1 MTFPKPLRL
10 PRRPPARRKHI
21 EERNKLLAGG
31 CQLLALAL
39 FGAGLLAPLFNQ
51 TLIAPLSEKV
61 IIGVLVGLSESAAFA
76 ALRYIP
82 FPEEP

>member
-1 MTFPKPLRL
+1 MKLPKP
-10 PRRPPARRKHI
+10 PPIRRKHL
-21 EERNKLLAGG
+21 EERNRFFAGG

-51 TLIAPLSEKV
+51 TLTAPLLEK
-61 IIGVLVGLSESAAFA
+61 IAIGVLAGLFEGAAFA

-82 FPEEP
+82 FPDEP